1 MEWILAILG
10 TFIGATVG
18 GLGAYVVVARRAA
31 TLQTAA
37 AIAEQRCADVTTLLA
52 AEKQTAEALR
62 HELAG
67 SQQRVAGLGAELR
80 AAQQNL
86 IEQKRLL
93 DDAQARL
100 KDAFASVSAEALA
113 RNNEAFLALAKE
125 RFATLSTEAAGTLDE
140 RKAQIETLLKPM
152 QELMAQYQQRLGEI
166 EKSRV
171 ESYSMLRE
179 QLGTLAEVQRTLNT
193 QTTQLVSALRRPTT
207 RGQWGEVTLRRLV
220 ELSGMA
226 SRCDFFEQVQ
236 VSNGE
241 DGRLRP
247 DMVIRLPGSRE
258 IIVDCKASLDGFLD
272 AAAAADDDM
281 RKVHLQRHG
290 QQVRARAKELCAK
303 SYWTQFKNA
312 PEYVVMFL
320 PGESFFS
327 AAVESDQSLYEDCLK
342 SHVIVATPT
351 TLLALLKT
359 VARIW
364 QQEDMT
370 ENAEKI
376 RTLGVELYERIAVL
390 AAHMETLGNS
400 IGKTVSTYNQAIA
413 SMESRVL
420 VTARKMADLGAKTDK
435 PLPEASPVD
444 TQPRE
449 LSASLRALPASE
461 V

>member
-1 MEWILAILG
+1 MEWLFGLVG
-10 TFIGATVG
+10 TVAGAAVG
-18 GLGAYVVVARRAA
+18 GLGAYVYVARRAGV
-31 TLQTAA
+31 LQTAA
-37 AIAEQRCADVTTLLA
+37 AVAQQRAADVATLLENEKRAAEQCRSELA
-52 AEKQTAEALR
+52 AA
-62 HELAG
+62 
-67 SQQRVAGLGAELR
+67 QQRAATLMAELR
-80 AAQQNL
+80 GAQQNL
-86 IEQKRLL
+86 SEQKRLL
-93 DDAQARL
+93 DDAQGKLR
-100 KDAFASVSAEALA
+100 DAFASVSAEALA
-113 RNNEAFLALAKE
+113 KNNEAFLALAKE
-125 RFATLSTEAAGTLDE
+125 RFATLSTEAAGNLDE

-152 QELMAQYQQRLGEI
+152 QELMGQYQVRLGEI

-226 SRCDFFEQVQ
+226 NRCDFFEQV
-236 VSNGE
+236 NLDTG
-241 DGRLRP
+241 DGRMRP
-247 DMVIRLPGSRE
+247 DMVVRLPGNRE
-258 IIVDCKASLDGFLD
+258 IIVDCKACLDGFLD
-272 AAAAADDDM
+272 AAAAVDDDM

-303 SYWTQFKNA
+303 AYWTQFKNA

-376 RTLGVELYERIAVL
+376 RILGVELYERIAVL
-390 AAHMETLGNS
+390 AGHMDALGAS
-400 IGKTVSTYNQAIA
+400 IGKTVGTYNQAVA

-420 VTARKMADLGAKTDK
+420 VTARKMAELGAKTEK
-435 PLPEASPVD
+435 PVAELEPVD
-444 TQPRE
+444 TAPRE
-449 LSASLRALPASE
+449 LSASVRSLP
-461 V
+461 

>member
-1 MEWILAILG
+1 
-10 TFIGATVG
+10 
-18 GLGAYVVVARRAA
+18 
-31 TLQTAA
+31 
-37 AIAEQRCADVTTLLA
+37 
-52 AEKQTAEALR
+52 
-62 HELAG
+62 
-67 SQQRVAGLGAELR
+67 
-80 AAQQNL
+80 
-86 IEQKRLL
+86 
-93 DDAQARL
+93 
-100 KDAFASVSAEALA
+100 
-113 RNNEAFLALAKE
+113 
-125 RFATLSTEAAGTLDE
+125 
-140 RKAQIETLLKPM
+140 
-152 QELMAQYQQRLGEI
+152 MA
-166 EKSRV
+166 
-171 ESYSMLRE
+171 
-179 QLGTLAEVQRTLNT
+179 N
-193 QTTQLVSALRRPTT
+193 
-207 RGQWGEVTLRRLV
+207 
-220 ELSGMA
+220 
-226 SRCDFFEQVQ
+226 RCDFFEQVQ

-258 IIVDCKASLDGFLD
+258 IIVDCKASLGGFLD

-390 AAHMETLGNS
+390 AAHMETLGAS
-400 IGKTVSTYNQAIA
+400 IGKSVSAYNQVVA

-420 VTARKMADLGAKTDK
+420 VTARKMSELGAKTEK
-435 PLPEASPVD
+435 ALAEASVID
-444 TQPRE
+444 ARPRE
-449 LSASLRALPASE
+449 LTSSTPGLKELAG
-461 V
+461 

>member
-1 MEWILAILG
+1 MEIMFGILG
-10 TFIGATVG
+10 AAVGAAVG
-18 GLGAYVVVARRAA
+18 GLGTYVYVARRAS
-31 TLQTAA
+31 LHDTAA
-37 AIAEQRCADVTTLLA
+37 KLAEQRCGDIA
-52 AEKQTAEALR
+52 AQLDAERKTSEALR
-62 HELAG
+62 SDLAG
-67 SQQRVAGLGAELR
+67 AQQHVAALGAELK
-80 AAQQNL
+80 AAQANL
-86 IEQKRLL
+86 VEQKRLL
-93 DDAQARL
+93 DDAQAKLR
-100 KDAFASVSAEALA
+100 DAFASVSAEALA
-113 RNNEAFLALAKE
+113 RNNEAFLQLAKE
-125 RFATLSTEAAGTLDE
+125 RFATLSTEAAGSLDE

-152 QELMAQYQQRLGEI
+152 QELLGQYQSRLAEI

-193 QTTQLVSALRRPTT
+193 QTNQLVSALRRPTT

-236 VSNGE
+236 VGNGE
-241 DGRLRP
+241 DGKLRP

-272 AAAAADDDM
+272 AAAAGDDDM
-281 RKVHLQRHG
+281 RKYHLQRHS

-327 AAVESDQSLYEDCLK
+327 AAVESDQSLYEDCLR

-376 RTLGVELYERIAVL
+376 RVLGVELYERIGVL
-390 AAHMETLGNS
+390 AGHLEVLGGS
-400 IGKTVSTYNQAIA
+400 IGKTVGAYNQLLG

-420 VTARKMADLGAKTDK
+420 VTARKMADLGAKTEK
-435 PLPEASPVD
+435 PLPAAAPVD

-449 LSASLRALPASE
+449 VSAAVRGFIGE
-461 V
+461 

>member
-1 MEWILAILG
+1 MEWISG
-10 TFIGATVG
+10 VIGLVCGAAVG
-18 GLGAYVVVARRAA
+18 GIATYVYVARRAA
-31 TLQTAA
+31 ESQMTAA
-37 AIAEQRCADVTTLLA
+37 LAGQRCADLGGQLDE
-52 AEKQTAEALR
+52 EKRSADSLR
-62 HELAG
+62 GELSAV
-67 SQQRVAGLGAELR
+67 QQRTASLAAELR

-86 IEQKRLL
+86 VEQKRLL
-93 DDAQARL
+93 DDAQSKFR
-100 KDAFASVSAEALA
+100 DAFASVSAEALA
-113 RNNEAFLALAKE
+113 KNNEAFLQLAKE

-152 QELMAQYQQRLGEI
+152 QELMGQYQTRLGEI

-193 QTTQLVSALRRPTT
+193 QTNQLVSALRRPTT

-226 SRCDFFEQVQ
+226 NRCDFFEQVQ
-236 VSNGE
+236 SAGTAD

-247 DMVIRLPGSRE
+247 DMVVRLPGSRE
-258 IIVDCKASLDGFLD
+258 IIVDCKACLDGFLD
-272 AAAAADDDM
+272 AAAATDDDM

-290 QQVRARAKELCAK
+290 QQVRSRAKELCAK

-390 AAHMETLGNS
+390 AGHMESLGSS
-400 IGKTVSTYNQAIA
+400 IGKTVTTYNQAIA

-420 VTARKMADLGAKTDK
+420 VTARKMSDLGAKTEK
-435 PLPEASPVD
+435 PLPEAVPVD
-444 TQPRE
+444 TAPRE
-449 LSASLRALPASE
+449 LSASLRSLP
-461 V
+461 

>member
-1 MEWILAILG
+1 MEWLIGGIVGTVLG
-10 TFIGATVG
+10 GAVG
-18 GLGAYVVVARRAA
+18 GLGAYVYVARRAVA
-31 TLQTAA
+31 LQTAA
-37 AIAEQRCADVTTLLA
+37 ALAEQRGADLANRLDGEKRSADALRQELA
-52 AEKQTAEALR
+52 A
-62 HELAG
+62 
-67 SQQRVAGLGAELR
+67 SQQRTATLAAELR

-86 IEQKRLL
+86 VEQKRLL

-113 RNNEAFLALAKE
+113 KNNEAFLQLAKE

-152 QELMAQYQQRLGEI
+152 QELMAQYQLRLGEI

-241 DGRLRP
+241 DGKLRP

-327 AAVESDQSLYEDCLK
+327 AAVESDQTLYEDCLK

-390 AAHMETLGNS
+390 AGHMDALGSS

-420 VTARKMADLGAKTDK
+420 VTARKMSELGAKTDK
-435 PLPEASPVD
+435 PLPEATPVD

-449 LSASLRALPASE
+449 LSASLRSLPS
-461 V
+461 